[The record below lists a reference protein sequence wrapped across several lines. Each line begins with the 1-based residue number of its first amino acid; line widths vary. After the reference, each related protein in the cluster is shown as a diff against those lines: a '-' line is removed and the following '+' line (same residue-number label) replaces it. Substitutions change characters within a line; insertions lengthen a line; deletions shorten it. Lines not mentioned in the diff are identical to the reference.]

1 MIVGG
6 SRKLKNGIINMQNE
20 IIQVCTNNVND
31 Y

>member
-6 SRKLKNGIINMQNE
+6 SRKLKNGIINTQNE